1 MPSPVPI
8 SELAKKNKAERFM
21 IIINQTKM
29 KLIQKTSQDSSIE
42 IYENNNKLVPEPPN
56 NWR

>member
-42 IYENNNKLVPEPPN
+42 IYDNDNKLVPEPPN